1 MSATVAP
8 RGLGVGLQDPI
19 KSWPNECTF
28 WVTVISKFLD
38 LNPTLIWPYQGPETK
53 LESQNRI
60 LADQIE
66 AEKFSECF
74 NAVCAHYD
82 FNLSIAL
89 FIFHQIYQQSDK
101 SKTCCS

>member
-1 MSATVAP
+1 MPATVAP
-8 RGLGVGLQDPI
+8 RGLGVGLQDPT

-28 WVTVISKFLD
+28 WVTVISKFSG

-60 LADQIE
+60 GQILADQIK
-66 AEKFSECF
+66 AEKFSKCV

-89 FIFHQIYQQSDK
+89 FIFHQI
-101 SKTCCS
+101 